1 MKPTFANAMLLLAV
15 IYLGSSLLAAVAD
28 DPAQRKPQS
37 FRRVLEIEIDKSS
50 DFVRSESYD
59 KLSDDGRILF
69 DEMQLRMG
77 LLLKSVVEFENSP
90 ASK

>member
-1 MKPTFANAMLLLAV
+1 MKPTFTKAILLLAV
-15 IYLGSSLLAAVAD
+15 IYVGSSLFAAIAV
-28 DPAQRKPQS
+28 PSQNPKT

-50 DFVRSESYD
+50 DFVRSDKYD
-59 KLSDDGRILF
+59 KLGDDGRLLY
-69 DEMQLRMG
+69 DEMQLRMA